1 MQLSIQLKRPIMNAL
16 LREAKLRDLAND
28 LKAQGKTQAQVDRI
42 LCELR
47 QNSFALGMNGLLGMI
62 MICNN

>member
-1 MQLSIQLKRPIMNAL
+1 MQLSIQLKRPIMNEL

-47 QNSFALGMNGLLGMI
+47 QNSFAIGLNRLVGFI
-62 MICNN
+62 QISNN

>member
-1 MQLSIQLKRPIMNAL
+1 MNEL

-28 LKAQGKTQAQVDRI
+28 LKAQGKTQAQVDRV

-47 QNSFALGMNGLLGMI
+47 QNSFAIGLNRIIGFI
-62 MICNN
+62 QICNN

>member
-1 MQLSIQLKRPIMNAL
+1 MEAL

-28 LKAQGKTQAQVDRI
+28 LKAQGKTQTQVDII

-47 QNSFALGMNGLLGMI
+47 QNSFAIGLNRLIGFI
-62 MICNN
+62 QICNN

>member
-1 MQLSIQLKRPIMNAL
+1 MNAL

-47 QNSFALGMNGLLGMI
+47 QNSFAIGLNRLVGFI
-62 MICNN
+62 QISNN

>member
-47 QNSFALGMNGLLGMI
+47 QNSFAIGLNRLVGFI
-62 MICNN
+62 QISNN